1 MNMFHPLKYNIEI
14 LNRSVASSI
23 KAFPLL
29 IQLGNPYFMGKL
41 SPMEAAS
48 ILLSYVKSTNI
59 ICQAILKI
67 TNA

>member
-14 LNRSVASSI
+14 LNRSVTSSI

-41 SPMEAAS
+41 SPMEAA
-48 ILLSYVKSTNI
+48 
-59 ICQAILKI
+59 
-67 TNA
+67 

>member
-14 LNRSVASSI
+14 LNRSVTSSI

-41 SPMEAAS
+41 SPMGAA
-48 ILLSYVKSTNI
+48 
-59 ICQAILKI
+59 
-67 TNA
+67 